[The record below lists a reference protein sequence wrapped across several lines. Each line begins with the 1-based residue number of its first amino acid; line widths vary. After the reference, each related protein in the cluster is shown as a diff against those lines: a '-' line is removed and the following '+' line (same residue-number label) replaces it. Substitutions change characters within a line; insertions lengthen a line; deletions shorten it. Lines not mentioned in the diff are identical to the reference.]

1 MWDGWWNNDNL
12 PNLAKQVSKA
22 MTEVTVHL
30 AAYTNDTGE
39 TTNIDDTTYTGE
51 TTNTD
56 ETTYTGGNDSNLIDL
71 NQTIRTIE

>member
-1 MWDGWWNNDNL
+1 MTTRKGTQYSGLDESEDSNL
-12 PNLAKQVSKA
+12 STSV
-22 MTEVTVHL
+22 E
-30 AAYTNDTGE
+30 TNDTRD